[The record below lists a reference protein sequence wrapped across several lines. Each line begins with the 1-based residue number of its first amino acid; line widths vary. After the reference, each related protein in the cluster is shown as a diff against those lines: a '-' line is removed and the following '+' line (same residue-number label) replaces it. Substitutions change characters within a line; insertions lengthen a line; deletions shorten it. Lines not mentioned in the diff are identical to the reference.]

1 MKEVLKFENPN
12 DFQKKINESKEF
24 GIRIQKLVYLSKFF
38 GWENSYIFTLNERGP
53 YSINLADNYYDNKLF
68 NENAI
73 EIHNFKI
80 EEFFEFI
87 EEKSNE
93 FLEASSTLIYVFK
106 NELSSFSK
114 TNSITLL
121 NELKPDIPLKI
132 KLDAFDNIKKFNI
145 LFNIE
150 KVFSTYE
157 TIEYK
162 NRLKR
167 KIQEIQKEVDTLKV
181 CRNQTLILGSLE
193 YMQVIIKQDHLKPSY
208 KRDLLKFIDFYI
220 KQIEL
225 NLKLQ
230 LNEKIDALDLN
241 LIEKLFNQFQDY
253 VNQELNIISR
263 VDDEEFNYAN
273 FY

>member
-12 DFQKKINESKEF
+12 DFQKKINESKEVR
-24 GIRIQKLVYLSKFF
+24 IRIQKLVYLSKFF

-93 FLEASSTLIYVFK
+93 FLESSSTLIYVFK
-106 NELSSFSK
+106 NEPSSFSK

>member
-1 MKEVLKFENPN
+1 MKEVLKFENPK

-24 GIRIQKLVYLSKFF
+24 RIRIQKLVYLSKFF

-106 NELSSFSK
+106 NEPSSFSK

-193 YMQVIIKQDHLKPSY
+193 YMQVIIKQEHLKPSY

>member
-1 MKEVLKFENPN
+1 
-12 DFQKKINESKEF
+12 
-24 GIRIQKLVYLSKFF
+24 
-38 GWENSYIFTLNERGP
+38 
-53 YSINLADNYYDNKLF
+53 
-68 NENAI
+68 
-73 EIHNFKI
+73 
-80 EEFFEFI
+80 
-87 EEKSNE
+87 
-93 FLEASSTLIYVFK
+93 
-106 NELSSFSK
+106 
-114 TNSITLL
+114 L

-193 YMQVIIKQDHLKPSY
+193 YMQVIIKQEHLKPSY